1 VIVSGGNNRRYRFC
15 VRITRVVITQGIYLT
30 IKAIANEW
38 SNMRFF
44 DRLARMMGKSN
55 HVPMIKMGRYS
66 DAYKH
71 PGNYAAWES
80 ALALFDEGKYL
91 DAYSRFLEYL
101 RDPVEDNVRYSC
113 NEETVHFE
121 LFQGSKRVIGTAGA
135 HKVRVEAKIARPQ
148 ELLVGLMHSLVEKNY
163 ALKFCRFALDGDG
176 DVCIIFDSFTLDGS
190 PYKLYHALKELASNA
205 DKLDDL
211 LLDEFSRLQKISDA
225 PIEEIPLAE
234 KEVKYRFVVGEIQK
248 IKAAMEDGP
257 VNKSQY
263 PGAYAYLLLHLMYK
277 LDYLTEPQGVMM
289 ETLERMHRIF
299 FSSDGKSPIEKN
311 RILDKELDGLVAR
324 TRDLYFKE
332 MYNVRCTFG
341 ITTPVHHE
349 RIVHFIEA
357 ELPNMDWYLDNG
369 HEAIALAIP
378 GYIVGYS
385 LFNYAPPRPV
395 KNLLQLFYAVTE
407 PKYFAD
413 LGYTFV
419 FYSPDTRVL
428 HARAIKKAVA
438 QIIEENRIAFPKLRA
453 ASDSLNFV
461 SLSAFAKSFLLMIK
475 DLQGL

>member
-1 VIVSGGNNRRYRFC
+1 
-15 VRITRVVITQGIYLT
+15 
-30 IKAIANEW
+30 
-38 SNMRFF
+38 
-44 DRLARMMGKSN
+44 
-55 HVPMIKMGRYS
+55 
-66 DAYKH
+66 
-71 PGNYAAWES
+71 
-80 ALALFDEGKYL
+80 
-91 DAYSRFLEYL
+91 
-101 RDPVEDNVRYSC
+101 
-113 NEETVHFE
+113 
-121 LFQGSKRVIGTAGA
+121 
-135 HKVRVEAKIARPQ
+135 
-148 ELLVGLMHSLVEKNY
+148 
-163 ALKFCRFALDGDG
+163 
-176 DVCIIFDSFTLDGS
+176 
-190 PYKLYHALKELASNA
+190 
-205 DKLDDL
+205 
-211 LLDEFSRLQKISDA
+211 
-225 PIEEIPLAE
+225 
-234 KEVKYRFVVGEIQK
+234 
-248 IKAAMEDGP
+248 MEDGP